1 MKSKIEQVIQKAI
14 NTNGNLEA
22 NEYLK
27 NAMNLVY
34 NNKIMTNQEKIFI
47 LNKIDDIA
55 ISRNLPT

>member
-1 MKSKIEQVIQKAI
+1 MKSKIEQVIKKAI
-14 NTNGNLEA
+14 NTNCNLEA

-34 NNKIMTNQEKIFI
+34 NDKIMTNQEKIFI

>member
-1 MKSKIEQVIQKAI
+1 MKSKIEQIIQKAI
-14 NTNGNLEA
+14 NTNCNLEA

-34 NNKIMTNQEKIFI
+34 NDKIMTIQEKIFI